1 LTASRRA
8 RRGGLL
14 ALLAT
19 AALVTAPPA
28 SAEQAF
34 PGLERDV
41 FLRINEHR
49 LASGLEPLGYDE
61 QIARVAREHS
71 RAMAAGQA
79 RFGHQGFESRTRALR
94 ARLEL
99 RGAAEN
105 VSRHTRRRS
114 QVPRAAVENW
124 LKSRGH
130 RRNIEGRYGTTGV
143 GAARDP
149 DGTWYLTQIFVAP

>member
-1 LTASRRA
+1 MLDRA
-8 RRGGLL
+8 DTGGE
-14 ALLAT
+14 
-19 AALVTAPPA
+19 LV
-28 SAEQAF
+28 SHNQANL
-34 PGLERDV
+34 GLEV
-41 FLRINEHR
+41 L
-49 LASGLEPLGYDE
+49 YC
-61 QIARVAREHS
+61 
-71 RAMAAGQA
+71 
-79 RFGHQGFESRTRALR
+79 FGHQGFESRTRALR